1 MNHSLVMTILATDRK
16 GLVRAIAS
24 IVNEHKGNWQESSM
38 ARLSGQFAGILRV
51 DCPATEIEG
60 LKAALNALD
69 SQGIHIKFS
78 EEPLSTYAE
87 RRLITIDVV
96 GNDRPGI
103 VHQLTNAIADAGG
116 NVEELVTSLESAAMS
131 GQALFRASGK
141 ISLLVDGDEQKLLSA
156 IENLSDDLSVEIY

>member
-1 MNHSLVMTILATDRK
+1 MNHSLVMTILATDRQ
-16 GLVRAIAS
+16 GLVRSIAS
-24 IVNEHKGNWQESSM
+24 IVAKHKGNWQESRM

-51 DCPATEIEG
+51 DCPALEIEG
-60 LKAALNALD
+60 LKAALIALD

-78 EEPLSTYAE
+78 EEEPVAQAE

-103 VHQLTNAIADAGG
+103 VHQMTDAIADAGG

-141 ISLLVDGDEQKLLSA
+141 ISLLADGDEQKLLNA